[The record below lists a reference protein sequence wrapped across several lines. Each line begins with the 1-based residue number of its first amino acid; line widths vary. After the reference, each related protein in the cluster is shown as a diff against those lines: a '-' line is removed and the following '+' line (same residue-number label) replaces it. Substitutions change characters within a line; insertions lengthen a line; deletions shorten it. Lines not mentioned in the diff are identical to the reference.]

1 MCRVLAHEMKG
12 EVEGKDDESHIYGGD
27 IRLFDVT
34 VKNEKIN
41 VMRKINQVS
50 PVTGSYLATD
60 NMMYL
65 KEVIR
70 TMLLFLI
77 ILMEWLLMGGL
88 FCKWMIRL
96 WRAK

>member
-70 TMLLFLI
+70 TMPTF
-77 ILMEWLLMGGL
+77 
-88 FCKWMIRL
+88 
-96 WRAK
+96 